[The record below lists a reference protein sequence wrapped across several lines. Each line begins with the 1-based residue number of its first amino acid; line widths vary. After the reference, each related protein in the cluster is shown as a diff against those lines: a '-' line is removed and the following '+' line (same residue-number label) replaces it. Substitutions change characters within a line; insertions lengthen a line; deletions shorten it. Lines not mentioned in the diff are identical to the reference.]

1 MIALGLHHPR
11 RVIIL
16 MLLEVVQAVHVQGC
30 SCHAH
35 CTLDSSS
42 TAESSLI
49 LNLLREISSARLSAI
64 VMRLIG
70 SDLLCG
76 FFDSVNL

>member
-1 MIALGLHHPR
+1 
-11 RVIIL
+11 
-16 MLLEVVQAVHVQGC
+16 MLLEVVQAIHVQGC
-30 SCHAH
+30 SSHAH

-42 TAESSLI
+42 TAESSLV

-76 FFDSVNL
+76 FFDPVNL